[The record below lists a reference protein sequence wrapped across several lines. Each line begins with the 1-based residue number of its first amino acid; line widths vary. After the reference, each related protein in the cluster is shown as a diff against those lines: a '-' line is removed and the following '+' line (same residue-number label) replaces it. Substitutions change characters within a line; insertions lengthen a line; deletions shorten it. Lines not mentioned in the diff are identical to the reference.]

1 VVFFA
6 NVCTARA
13 ITAVVNATGDVR
25 MSDEENTEQSD
36 QLDQSEQQDAVE
48 PEQRATDGTG
58 MIWVIAFAVLI
69 LAMVLAF

>member
-1 VVFFA
+1 
-6 NVCTARA
+6 
-13 ITAVVNATGDVR
+13 

-36 QLDQSEQQDAVE
+36 QLDQSEQQDGVE
-48 PEQRATDGTG
+48 PEQRATDGAG